1 MKYLKILGRDLII
14 LFTFFLKLISY
25 GGILF
30 FGFFLIMDIP
40 IKFAM
45 ENPNEFFT
53 IVFYIENVI
62 LISLLLFFPV
72 LTIKLY
78 IEDVKE
84 RANEE

>member
-1 MKYLKILGRDLII
+1 
-14 LFTFFLKLISY
+14 
-25 GGILF
+25 
-30 FGFFLIMDIP
+30 MDIP